1 MTGTIQN
8 PKLVPDRDPG
18 SQTCGERSR
27 TIQNVSDSAEG
38 AGQSGQSDSMKP
50 GNRQQTLGDSKKRK
64 LVVCALSVV
73 LFALFSPVEAQQPEK
88 IPRIGYHTG
97 SLGTAAKPDP
107 TTHAFRQRLKEL
119 GYIEGKNIAIEF
131 RVTEGKGPA
140 FEAEQAR
147 ELVRLNV
154 DVLVAS
160 AYPAIRAAKEATRT
174 VPIVMVTT
182 QDPVT
187 IGLIDSL
194 ARPGGNVTGV
204 TQLARELSDKRLELM
219 LEMVPTLS
227 RVGIV
232 VTKESI
238 NAPAALKRYEEAA
251 GALKV
256 ELRALELGNLDS
268 SLTAVFDAALKARV
282 GGIIPIRN
290 GRINRLAPRIADL
303 AIKNRLPTMFERTGA
318 VEIGG
323 LAAYTADELEG
334 YRRAAVYVD
343 RILKGAKP
351 AELPVEQ
358 PTKFELVINLKTAKQ
373 IGVTIPPNVLAR
385 ADRVIR

>member
-1 MTGTIQN
+1 MKRIF
-8 PKLVPDRDPG
+8 
-18 SQTCGERSR
+18 CF
-27 TIQNVSDSAEG
+27 IAVS
-38 AGQSGQSDSMKP
+38 
-50 GNRQQTLGDSKKRK
+50 
-64 LVVCALSVV
+64 AL
-73 LFALFSPVEAQQPEK
+73 LFALCSPVEAQQPEK
-88 IPRIGYHTG
+88 IPRIGYQTG
-97 SLGTAAKPDP
+97 SLGTAANPDP

-140 FEAEQAR
+140 FEAEQTR

-154 DVLVAS
+154 DVLICS
-160 AYPAIRAAKEATRT
+160 AYPAIHAAKEATKT
-174 VPIVMVTT
+174 IPIVMVTT
-182 QDPVT
+182 QDPVAM
-187 IGLIDSL
+187 GLVDSL

-219 LEMVPTLS
+219 VEMVPTLS

-232 VTKESI
+232 VTKDSI
-238 NAPAALKRYEEAA
+238 NATAALKQYEKAA
-251 GALKV
+251 RALKV
-256 ELRALELGNLDS
+256 EHRALELGNLDS
-268 SLTAVFDAALKARV
+268 GLTAVFDVALKARV

-334 YRRAAVYVD
+334 YRRAAIYVD
-343 RILKGAKP
+343 KILKGAKP
-351 AELPVEQ
+351 ADLPIEQ
-358 PTKFELVINLKTAKQ
+358 PTKFELAINLKTAKQ
-373 IGVTIPPNVLAR
+373 IGLTIPPNVLAR
-385 ADRVIR
+385 ADRVIK